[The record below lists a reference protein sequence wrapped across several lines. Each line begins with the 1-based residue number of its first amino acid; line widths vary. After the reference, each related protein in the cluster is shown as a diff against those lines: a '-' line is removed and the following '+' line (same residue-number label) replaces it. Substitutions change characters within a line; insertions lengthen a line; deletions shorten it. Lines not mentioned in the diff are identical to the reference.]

1 MCPRATEDQILEKA
15 HQYHKEFIVVDA
27 HHDILMDVLASRD
40 AGLRGRL
47 NEYWA
52 PKLNKGGVK
61 VQFFPI
67 YVDTPL
73 LPELGLRT
81 TLRMAE
87 AFNADLEENSTLIAP
102 AKSYQEIKQVVAEGK
117 IAAVLA
123 IEGVDGFGND
133 LDLFHTF
140 YRMGVREISLTWNRR
155 NSFADGTGEQETR
168 SGLTKLGFAAIK
180 EMNRLNI
187 LVDVSHINQ
196 TCFFD
201 VLNTTTKPVIASH
214 SDVKAIYDH
223 PRNLSDD
230 QIRALAANGGVMG
243 LLLHPGILDPK
254 QPNLSRAVDHI
265 AYVADLVGIDH
276 IGLGPDFM
284 EDALASAINIM
295 NPGSAMMA
303 ASDLSAVVENCGRSE
318 ELPNLTA
325 ELIRR
330 GFSEEDIRKILGEN
344 FLRIYKQVLVD

>member
-1 MCPRATEDQILEKA
+1 MCPNLNEEEVLEKTRKF
-15 HQYHKEFIVVDA
+15 QKEFIVVDA
-27 HHDILMDVLASRD
+27 HHDILLDVLASRD
-40 AGLRGRL
+40 AGFRGRI

-52 PKLNKGGVK
+52 PKLIKGGVN

-87 AFNADLEENSTLIAP
+87 AFNADLEENNTLIVP
-102 AKSYQEIKQVVAEGK
+102 VKSFTEIQKAVANGK

-133 LDLFHTF
+133 IDLFQTF
-140 YRMGVREISLTWNRR
+140 YRLGVREISLTWNRR
-155 NSFADGTGEQETR
+155 NAFADGTGEQETR
-168 SGLTKLGFAAIK
+168 SGLTKLGFSAIK

-187 LVDVSHINQ
+187 LVDVSHINE

-201 VLNTTTKPVIASH
+201 VLKTTNKPVVASH

-223 PRNLSDD
+223 PRNLSDE
-230 QIRALAANGGVMG
+230 QIKELAANGGVMG

-254 QPNLSRAVDHI
+254 NPTISRAVDHI
-265 AYVADLVGIDH
+265 SYVADLVGIDH

-284 EDALASAINIM
+284 EDTLAANMGMLNPASSMMSINDM
-295 NPGSAMMA
+295 V
-303 ASDLSAVVENCGRSE
+303 AVIENCGRSE

-330 GFSEEDIRKILGEN
+330 GFSEDEIRKVLGEN
-344 FLRIYKQVLVD
+344 FLRVYKQVLVD